1 MRITRIDFEGNSH
14 VVTITREPHAP
25 EIGVTIVYP
34 NKPRDVFSVDP
45 ANTRELWGL
54 VVEIQR
60 LLDGC
65 AGTNSMVQD
74 YLRAIRCLAD

>member
-1 MRITRIDFEGNSH
+1 MRITRIDFQGNSH
-14 VVTITREPHAP
+14 AVTITREPGAP
-25 EIGVTIVYP
+25 EIGVTIVFP
-34 NKPRDVFSVDP
+34 DRPREVFTVDP
-45 ANTRELWGL
+45 ANSGELWGL
-54 VVEIQR
+54 VVAIQP